1 MIDNKDMIQAFNV
14 DSFLNADKE
23 LHRQAQE
30 ISRHVK
36 LKTHMWGFTLWKGDE
51 VSIRPRHCIEDNE
64 KLLTEWKED
73 LINNTNKSPDPLK
86 FEANNNVILLQG
98 IRESIDR
105 DFGTVSTVLD
115 WASVGNSSTAE
126 DEVQTDLI
134 AEFTD
139 TAYSRQVFSTQGSK
153 QRINQ
158 TGKLG
163 MLWDDTSFDATPR
176 TIKEA
181 GIHWHLTNS
190 ASCHARVVST
200 DFILNAGDL
209 FVSQISELQ
218 ENGTL

>member
-1 MIDNKDMIQAFNV
+1 MIKDFNL
-14 DSFLNADKE
+14 DALSDYFNAE
-23 LHRQAQE
+23 
-30 ISRHVK
+30 SRLKYEASKQSKHFK
-36 LKTHMWGFTLWKGDE
+36 LKVNKWGFTLWDKE
-51 VSIRPRHCIEDNE
+51 VRGSLRPLHIIDDNE
-64 KLLTEWKED
+64 QLLREWGKD
-73 LINNTNKSPDPLK
+73 LLNNTNKSHIPLK
-86 FEANNNVILLQG
+86 FEAPLNVILLIG

-105 DFGTVSTVLD
+105 DIGASTTTLN

-126 DEVQTDLI
+126 LETQTDLQ

-139 TAYSRQVFSTQGSK
+139 TTYARRVFSTGGQR

-158 TGKLG
+158 TAKLG

-181 GIHWHLTNS
+181 GIHWHIS
-190 ASCHARVVST
+190 DASKCHARVVST
-200 DFILNAGDL
+200 DFVLNAGDL